1 MEERR
6 SYSNLA
12 GSTALHGAL
21 LALLLL
27 GFASAPRFA
36 DTPEAIPIETVSLSE
51 LNQIA
56 NGEKD
61 AKPAPQ
67 SAPAPPPPTAPP
79 DLRASTEPTPPQPA
93 PTPPPKPETTPQ
105 QPTPPKAENP
115 PPKPAPPQKADAT
128 PLPDAEPMP
137 PERPEQPTPPPPK
150 LAIQEASVQ
159 PPVRPKFID
168 PPPERP
174 KEPAPEKPK
183 PSRNFDPN
191 TIAKLIGQGKTPTA
205 APTQMAAA
213 TPQGLPHHDA
223 PHMSMSMASALD
235 AWLTESYLNCWTP
248 PPGMPDGDT
257 YVAQIK
263 VIFNPD
269 GSLSGRPVLLNPPSD
284 RAWRAHAESAMRA
297 VRKCDPL
304 KVPAEYMPFFDQWKV
319 ETIHFDPRETQG

>member
-1 MEERR
+1 LEERR
-6 SYSNLA
+6 SYSNFA
-12 GSTALHGAL
+12 GSAALHGAL
-21 LALLLL
+21 LAMILL
-27 GFASAPRFA
+27 GLASAPRFA
-36 DTPEAIPIETVSLSE
+36 DNPEAIPIETVSLSD

-67 SAPAPPPPTAPP
+67 PAPAPPEPPP
-79 DLRASTEPTPPQPA
+79 DLRASTEPTPPPEPTPA
-93 PTPPPKPETTPQ
+93 PPPKPEAAPPPPTPTPPPKAETP
-105 QPTPPKAENP
+105 PPPKAET
-115 PPKPAPPQKADAT
+115 APT
-128 PLPDAEPMP
+128 PEPLP
-137 PERPEQPTPPPPK
+137 PERPEPPAPPK
-150 LAIQEASVQ
+150 ATTQQATVQ
-159 PPVRPKFID
+159 PPVRPKFAD
-168 PPPERP
+168 SPPERP

-183 PSRNFDPN
+183 PQRNFDPN
-191 TIAKLIGQGKTPTA
+191 SIAKLIGQAKTATP
-205 APTQMAAA
+205 APTQTAAL

-248 PPGMPDGDT
+248 PPSMPDGDT

-263 VIFNPD
+263 VVFNPD

-304 KVPAEYMPFFDQWKV
+304 KVPAQYMPYFDQWKI